1 MPKRFLEATLLI
13 VTLLLAAC
21 GSSTRSPAQPAT
33 PPPTPTL
40 TPDQL
45 IGKPVKGSGPSV
57 YRVMED
63 GHLRHL
69 LDWATF
75 LAWGYQPGE
84 IVQLSDQAIASYPL
98 GGPLTRWV
106 TGETEHTRYFL
117 RRGQRFPLDD
127 AALLAITGGSE
138 DMIISLPDD
147 LLHRFPQAAQP
158 LAVPDSLDQ
167 PVPTPGAFAR
177 TFPDPRTD
185 YVSWLQTWPRPAH
198 DNGRCLHAVA
208 YPAGDRYEVLEQ
220 IARLEQINAR
230 WVLVNYTDRA
240 QLHLMAPLFAQAG
253 IKVIWR
259 PFVRPYETYDHWAD
273 DVQFL
278 IASGQPPYIQV
289 YNEPSLGAEWDGQ
302 PVDQALY
309 LDHVSAAL
317 HAVYAAGGLP
327 GLQTINP
334 DWTRAVL
341 QRLKTESDV
350 FDRLFYVPH
359 MYGGNHPPE
368 YDADIYSVIGG
379 FQAQARVF
387 QEEIGFVPP
396 MIAGEGGWRPG
407 EASDTRY
414 PAITE
419 EMHRDYHVAVFEWFR
434 TGELSN
440 GDPLPDY
447 LFAWCPWLLSDPFDP
462 AAWWDS
468 ASGDRTLTIDAVAAL
483 PDFERR
489 FSWRK

>member
-1 MPKRFLEATLLI
+1 M
-13 VTLLLAAC
+13 
-21 GSSTRSPAQPAT
+21 
-33 PPPTPTL
+33 
-40 TPDQL
+40 
-45 IGKPVKGSGPSV
+45 
-57 YRVMED
+57 
-63 GHLRHL
+63 
-69 LDWATF
+69 
-75 LAWGYQPGE
+75 
-84 IVQLSDQAIASYPL
+84 
-98 GGPLTRWV
+98 
-106 TGETEHTRYFL
+106 
-117 RRGQRFPLDD
+117 
-127 AALLAITGGSE
+127 
-138 DMIISLPDD
+138 
-147 LLHRFPQAAQP
+147 
-158 LAVPDSLDQ
+158 
-167 PVPTPGAFAR
+167 
-177 TFPDPRTD
+177 
-185 YVSWLQTWPRPAH
+185 WLQTWPRPAH

-230 WVLVNYTDRA
+230 WVLVNYIGHD
-240 QLHLMAPLFAQAG
+240 QLSLMAPLFAQAG
-253 IKVIWR
+253 IMVIWR

-278 IASGQPPYIQV
+278 IASGLPPYIQV
-289 YNEPSLGAEWDGQ
+289 YNEPSLAAEWDGQ

-309 LDHVSAAL
+309 LDTRHAAI
-317 HAVYAAGGLP
+317 HAVYEAGGFP

-341 QRLKTESDV
+341 QRLKTESTENPKNDV

-387 QEEIGFVPP
+387 EEEIGFVPP

-407 EASDTRY
+407 EAADNRY
-414 PAITE
+414 PAISE
-419 EMHRDYHVAVFEWFR
+419 ELHRDYHVAVFEWFR

-468 ASGDRTLTIDAVAAL
+468 ASGDRTLTSTPSPRCRILSGGFRGTATKAKNFSKSVIRVYRSPL
-483 PDFERR
+483 IYSPRRSFRER
-489 FSWRK
+489 